1 VAKHYDALKYI
12 KEDEEEPIVFFQCP
26 KKIRKRTLRVPSIPS
41 IGINLVVVSS

>member
-12 KEDEEEPIVFFQCP
+12 KEDEEEPIVFFQRP